1 MYVMKM
7 AHTVLYHEHRT
18 SFPKIV
24 NTILNT
30 IFRMF
35 HRICSFNVFKNS
47 KLKCLR
53 KWNQLYVLCLILQNS
68 HLPA

>member
-7 AHTVLYHEHRT
+7 AHSVLYHEHRT

-30 IFRMF
+30 I
-35 HRICSFNVFKNS
+35 
-47 KLKCLR
+47 
-53 KWNQLYVLCLILQNS
+53 LQNS